1 MNGRDFQ
8 NSVLEGQEFDARRK
22 AQLEH
27 IYETEKAKY
36 SKSNNSNCNTKPAC
50 TKVCISTKPA
60 GYVENEIHL
69 TDSQFREFMH
79 YIKSVIK

>member
-1 MNGRDFQ
+1 MNGKDLH
-8 NSVLEGQEFDARRK
+8 NHVLRQQEFEARRK

-27 IYETEKAKY
+27 IYKTEKAKY
-36 SKSNNSNCNTKPAC
+36 NGNDTKPAL
-50 TKVCISTKPA
+50 TKVYVATKPA